1 MTTEVSIFDHYITEV
16 CKNETRNSLKND
28 NKVLRRGQDMNKYK
42 HQLFYSN
49 TLSADIIM
57 RKEKNG
63 DITIE
68 AQ

>member
-1 MTTEVSIFDHYITEV
+1 MATEVSIFDRYITEV
-16 CKNETRNSLKND
+16 CKKETRNSLKND
-28 NKVLRRGQDMNKYK
+28 KKVLRRGQDMNKYK

-63 DITIE
+63 ILL
-68 AQ
+68 